1 MLEKQ
6 YEVGHTLCCEKG
18 CDGFRCLTILEE
30 FHEFTSG
37 KSTSL
42 SLQFMT
48 SPTEESH
55 ANRILIILWITEKMA
70 PNVSEQ
76 LYLLNKAPKFVF
88 LVQRKHQVTMDHG

>member
-1 MLEKQ
+1 
-6 YEVGHTLCCEKG
+6 
-18 CDGFRCLTILEE
+18 
-30 FHEFTSG
+30 
-37 KSTSL
+37 
-42 SLQFMT
+42 MT